1 MKVILL
7 RDVARLGRKSE
18 IKDVPDGHALNFL
31 IPRKLAI
38 IATKENMDRVHEAA
52 GKKASSEEAQKQ
64 EFKEVLAKH
73 ADAPIT
79 YAAEANDKGHLFK
92 GIRAEDLVGI
102 LNAQG
107 FTLAKQHV
115 KLDAPIKDVGMHTIP
130 LSFLGVSGTVQ
141 LEVVKK

>member
-31 IPRKLAI
+31 IPRKLAV
-38 IATKENMDRVHEAA
+38 IASKENMDRVNEAA
-52 GKKASSEEAQKQ
+52 GKKASLEEAQRQ
-64 EFKEVLAKH
+64 EFKTALAKH
-73 ADAPIT
+73 ADAPIS

-92 GIRAEDLVGI
+92 GIRPEDVAEI
-102 LNAQG
+102 LSAQG
-107 FTLAKQHV
+107 FALTKQHV
-115 KLDAPIKDVGMHTIP
+115 KFDAPIKDTGVHTIP
-130 LSFLGVSGTVQ
+130 LSFLGVTGTVQ